1 MASVMAIVSK
11 AVFEQLAKQKGG
23 AALGVRLGLDRYGST
38 HKALAPLA
46 EGGALFAVTVRPPN
60 EALWLVAV
68 LEQPTLGDD
77 GWHAAASTVA
87 ITDVTHLKGQLR
99 FANGKGLTA
108 AAGALGMSLQTPRAL
123 SAEDE
128 ALLRAAAGVAPG
140 EKPAASKP
148 TSKVAPKPVAATP
161 VAKPVAQ
168 VVKPASPAPPP
179 SPEPTPPPVASASSA
194 GLTAL
199 ATAVRAGDGVAALR
213 AALACWQEQPW
224 PELADLIDAISAQ
237 ISGPPAE
244 DERGFST
251 LAKSKDPLVLGQMLP
266 AIRSVPVS
274 FLPVAAD
281 VLKTFPKDPRLSSAI
296 AGWVLDP
303 PTTSSSTYPFWVR
316 VLDILTRSGDV
327 RVLPRLRE
335 RLATKGG
342 GSAFWP
348 KFTTAVGKAADALAA
363 LIVKAPS
370 AADAAQIAELARA
383 VSKLRRS
390 EAPAVT
396 AKADKIPTVDGPP
409 LVQAAAHLAANRI
422 PAAIEALLSCWRE
435 TRVPAV
441 ADAIDRAT
449 RLLPTWEKPLDALDE
464 KSAHEAWLAA
474 FAEDA
479 TLHLPQLL
487 QYVRVGGSTAAT
499 HHVTELATLPDD
511 PRMATHLSAVAAMFG
526 VSPEKAQYW
535 RTLFEIVA
543 RAKDVRTCAPLRK
556 DFRDFESTYWYHH
569 KHGRRIVGPFVFD
582 PASAFAKWPLVLD
595 ADTQRQFEQVLV
607 RLAEAEARADQ
618 TERQLLA
625 EIAGAWSDNGPRLV
639 YADWLS
645 DRGHPRGELI
655 VLACKKQRT
664 KAEEQR
670 LGTLRAAPYLMGALS
685 DFVARDAKLDRGLL
699 GELQLG
705 DVGAFTFRAL
715 RGHPLLAVVSSI
727 AFDRTSED
735 RIDVADFE
743 RVILD
748 PALGR
753 LERVSNVSAST
764 LDALSPL
771 VGERFERK
779 GTKLVRRA

>member
-38 HKALAPLA
+38 HKALAPLG

-68 LEQPTLGDD
+68 LEQPRLGDD

-87 ITDVTHLKGQLR
+87 ITDVTHLKDQLR

-128 ALLRAAAGVAPG
+128 ALLRAAAGAAPG

-148 TSKVAPKPVAATP
+148 TSKVAPKPVAARP

-168 VVKPASPAPPP
+168 IVKPASPAPPP
-179 SPEPTPPPVASASSA
+179 SPEPTPPAVTSGSSA

-199 ATAVRAGDGVAALR
+199 AAAVSAGDGVGALR

-251 LAKSKDPLVLGQMLP
+251 LAKSKDPLVLAQMLP

-281 VLKTFPKDPRLSSAI
+281 ALKTFPKDPRLSSAI

-363 LIVKAPS
+363 LTAKVPS

-383 VSKLRRS
+383 VPKLRRLE
-390 EAPAVT
+390 EAPA
-396 AKADKIPTVDGPP
+396 AKAEKIPTVDGPP

-474 FAEDA
+474 FAEDPA
-479 TLHLPQLL
+479 LHLPQLL

-499 HHVTELATLPDD
+499 RHVTELATLPDD

-543 RAKDVRTCAPLRK
+543 RAKDVRTCAPLRT

-569 KHGRRIVGPFVFD
+569 KHGRRIVGPFAFD
-582 PASAFAKWPLVLD
+582 PAAAFAKWPLALD
-595 ADTQRQFEQVLV
+595 AATQPQFEQVLA
-607 RLAEAEARADQ
+607 RLSEAEARADQ
-618 TERQLLA
+618 TERKLLA
-625 EIAGAWSDNGPRLV
+625 EIAGSWSDNGPRLV

-670 LGTLRAAPYLMGALS
+670 LTTLRAAPYLMGALS
-685 DFVARDAKLDRGLL
+685 DFVARNAALDRGLL
-699 GELQLG
+699 GELDLG

-727 AFDRTSED
+727 AFRSSQDGGD
-735 RIDVADFE
+735 PADLAK
-743 RVILD
+743 VILD

-753 LERVSNVSAST
+753 LETLTQLSAT
-764 LDALSPL
+764 LLDAVAPL
-771 VGERFERK
+771 VADRFERR

>member
-1 MASVMAIVSK
+1 MAIVSK
-11 AVFEQLAKQKGG
+11 AVFEQLAKQNGG

-77 GWHAAASTVA
+77 GWHASASTVA
-87 ITDVTHLKGQLR
+87 VTDVTHLKDRLR

-128 ALLRAAAGVAPG
+128 ALLRAAVGVAPRASMPVAS
-140 EKPAASKP
+140 KPAASKP
-148 TSKVAPKPVAATP
+148 AASKPAASKPAASKPVAPTP
-161 VAKPVAQ
+161 VEQ
-168 VVKPASPAPPP
+168 VSKPASPSPP
-179 SPEPTPPPVASASSA
+179 SPTPSGSRG
-194 GLTAL
+194 GLAAL
-199 ATAVRAGDGVAALR
+199 ATAVKAGDGVAALR

-244 DERGFST
+244 DARSFST

-303 PTTSSSTYPFWVR
+303 PTTSSSTYSFWVR
-316 VLDILTRSGDV
+316 MFDVLTQSGDV

-335 RLATKGG
+335 RIADT
-342 GSAFWP
+342 SEAAFWP
-348 KFTTAVGKAADALAA
+348 KFTRAVTKVTDTLAA
-363 LIVKAPS
+363 TTVGTPTAAEAALLADLGRKVGSLRIFEAAATTTDETPIV
-370 AADAAQIAELARA
+370 E
-383 VSKLRRS
+383 
-390 EAPAVT
+390 
-396 AKADKIPTVDGPP
+396 GPP
-409 LVQAAAHLAANRI
+409 LVQAAAHLAENRI
-422 PAAIEALLSCWRE
+422 VAAIEALLLCWRE

-449 RLLPTWEKPLDALDE
+449 RLLPTWEQPLDALDD

-474 FAEDA
+474 FAEDPVR
-479 TLHLPQLL
+479 HLPQLL
-487 QYVRVGGSTAAT
+487 QYVQVGGSAAAVR
-499 HHVTELATLPDD
+499 HLSELATLPDD
-511 PRMATHLSAVAAMFG
+511 PRTAVRLAAVAAMFG

-543 RAKDVRTCAPLRK
+543 RARDVRTCAPLRA
-556 DFRDFESTYWYHH
+556 DFREFESTYWYHH
-569 KHGRRIVGPFVFD
+569 KHGRRIVGPFVFH
-582 PASAFAKWPLVLD
+582 PEKAFPRWPLALD
-595 ADTQRQFEQVLV
+595 ATSQEQLDVVLA

-618 TERQLLA
+618 TERRLLA
-625 EIAGAWSDNGPRLV
+625 EIAQAWSDNGPRLV
-639 YADWLS
+639 YADWLM

-655 VLACKKQRT
+655 VLACKSHRT
-664 KAEEQR
+664 KAEENR
-670 LGTLRAAPYLMGALS
+670 VTTLRAAPYVWGALS
-685 DFVARDAKLDRGLL
+685 DVVSSDVELDRGLI
-699 GELQLG
+699 GELELG
-705 DVGAFTFRAL
+705 DINAL
-715 RGHPLLAVVSSI
+715 TWRGLCGHPLLAVVSSI
-727 AFDRTSED
+727 AFTDSTQD
-735 RIDVADFE
+735 GGDPADFARAIMAPE
-743 RVILD
+743 L
-748 PALGR
+748 LR
-753 LERVSNVSAST
+753 LETIRGAPAAL
-764 LDALSPL
+764 LDAVASL
-771 VGERFERK
+771 VSERFERK
-779 GTKLVRRA
+779 GTELVRRA